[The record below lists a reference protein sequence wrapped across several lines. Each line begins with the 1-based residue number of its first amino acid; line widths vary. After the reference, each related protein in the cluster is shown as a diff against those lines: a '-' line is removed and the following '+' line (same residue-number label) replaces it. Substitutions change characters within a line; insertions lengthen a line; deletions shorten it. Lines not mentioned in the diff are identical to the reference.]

1 MPDTTNEGWQELQT
15 TSRRQCPKLFYSFST
30 EEQSLTLLLTDL
42 ISIWECSLDKYDIL
56 AAAARQQTSID
67 PSVSSDQFAVLLSK
81 IRKSL
86 GDGAN
91 SLIRGGRANSQTLL
105 LRTRKDLPRPLR
117 PLEWTFTLEPQRASE
132 LAERVLRPSLHEVF
146 VSQTKINSLLGII
159 KDKDHIISR
168 LLDRVGN
175 SAVDLSLV
183 FPGIAGFASRK
194 GGHVSVADAKKH
206 VPGMTSFDE
215 KSWTR
220 QFANDEGYEGADRT
234 GLSNLVRGCEKC
246 FAHSK
251 AEHESWVKDLP
262 STEKPDQNDHASR
275 DQSVPPSTKATKDAR
290 KESGR
295 DDESTDDEFERQATP
310 PHLKSKDVPK
320 KTTRENTEDEETE
333 EDEPVPK
340 RAQPAT
346 IGGLG
351 RRNATKAF
359 GASKRS
365 PSPVDAVENK
375 STSNRRV
382 STVSTST
389 ATASDEDDAA
399 DQRSQAPVASR
410 SKGSHS
416 SQKPKLGTLRSRKIS
431 GSPSPPAPAARP
443 GSSTSSTGRAAEQE
457 TPSHNLRVAARASK
471 TPEAGGEEE
480 EEEEE
485 VENDDLNDT
494 SSTASSS
501 PPPAKAKPS
510 TPAHERRRL
519 GRLGGGGGGGGGI
532 GKKQATPPSP
542 DTSKGK
548 YTPDSTRTES
558 PAKRKPGRLGGLRK
572 RAHDTT
578 TSPSPR
584 AQGKD
589 ATHTQS
595 PSASRSP
602 SPSPSAASSSRSR
615 NPALATTTRRQRQ
628 DHSPPPPLPASTR
641 TKPAIEPKT
650 NKKEEETPEEA
661 ASRRRMELK
670 RTIAATDGAKKK
682 RRF

>member
-1 MPDTTNEGWQELQT
+1 MPDTTSEGWQELQT

-67 PSVSSDQFAVLLSK
+67 PSVSSDQLGVLLSK
-81 IRKSL
+81 IRTSL

-91 SLIRGGRANSQTLL
+91 SLIRGGRANSRTLL
-105 LRTRKDLPRPLR
+105 LRTRTDLPRPLR

-146 VSQTKINSLLGII
+146 VSQNKINSLLGII

-262 STEKPDQNDHASR
+262 STEKPDQNDDASR
-275 DQSVPPSTKATKDAR
+275 NQSVSPSTKASKDEI
-290 KESGR
+290 KEPDR

-320 KTTRENTEDEETE
+320 KTTRENTADEETE
-333 EDEPVPK
+333 DDEPVPK
-340 RAQPAT
+340 RAQPST

-365 PSPVDAVENK
+365 PSPVDAAVSK
-375 STSNRRV
+375 SPSSRRA
-382 STVSTST
+382 STASTST
-389 ATASDEDDAA
+389 ATASEVDDAA
-399 DQRSQAPVASR
+399 DQRFQAPVAPQNKSSHLTQK
-410 SKGSHS
+410 SKIGA
-416 SQKPKLGTLRSRKIS
+416 LRSRKAS
-431 GSPSPPAPAARP
+431 DSPSPPAPAARP

-457 TPSHNLRVAARASK
+457 PPSHNVRVAARGSK

-480 EEEEE
+480 EEE
-485 VENDDLNDT
+485 NDDLNDT
-494 SSTASSS
+494 SSTASAS
-501 PPPAKAKPS
+501 PPPTKAKPS

-519 GRLGGGGGGGGGI
+519 GRLGGGGGVA
-532 GKKQATPPSP
+532 KKQATPPSP

-548 YTPDSTRTES
+548 DTPDSAHTES

-572 RAHDTT
+572 RARDTT

-584 AQGKD
+584 AQGKED
-589 ATHTQS
+589 ATNTQS

-602 SPSPSAASSSRSR
+602 SQSSSATSRSRTR
-615 NPALATTTRRQRQ
+615 NPALATTRRQRQRQ
-628 DHSPPPPLPASTR
+628 DHSPPPPPPGSTR
-641 TKPAIEPKT
+641 TKPAIEPRT